1 MTVLLIGLLSCQNQ
15 KPAENGSFTTASYNL
30 RYANAEDSA
39 AGNGWGKRYPVM
51 AKLIQYH
58 SFDIFGTQEGYIRQ
72 LEDMK
77 AALPGYEYIGVG
89 RNDGKEAGEHSAIFY
104 RTDKFDLIKKGDFW
118 LSETPDTASIGWDA
132 VLPRICSWGHFKC
145 KDTGFEFLFFNLHMD
160 RKKSAGGKCLPR
172 TGEDERTRSQSAG
185 YPHRRFQC
193 RPDTQFL

>member
-132 VLPRICSWGHFKC
+132 VLVAGDTSNAKIPDSSSFSSICIWITS
-145 KDTGFEFLFFNLHMD
+145 E
-160 RKKSAGGKCLPR
+160 KKRGWKVPS
-172 TGEDERTRSQSAG
+172 S
-185 YPHRRFQC
+185 YRR
-193 RPDTQFL
+193 R

>member
-132 VLPRICSWGHFKC
+132 VLPRIP
-145 KDTGFEFLFFNLHMD
+145 FLQSAYGSH

>member
-15 KPAENGSFTTASYNL
+15 KTAENGSFTTASYNL

-77 AALPGYEYIGVG
+77 AALPGYEYIL
-89 RNDGKEAGEHSAIFY
+89 S
-104 RTDKFDLIKKGDFW
+104 LIH
-118 LSETPDTASIGWDA
+118 I
-132 VLPRICSWGHFKC
+132 
-145 KDTGFEFLFFNLHMD
+145 
-160 RKKSAGGKCLPR
+160 
-172 TGEDERTRSQSAG
+172 
-185 YPHRRFQC
+185 
-193 RPDTQFL
+193 

>member
-132 VLPRICSWGHFKC
+132 DTSNAKIPDSNSFSSICIWITS
-145 KDTGFEFLFFNLHMD
+145 E
-160 RKKSAGGKCLPR
+160 KKRGWKVPS
-172 TGEDERTRSQSAG
+172 S
-185 YPHRRFQC
+185 YRR
-193 RPDTQFL
+193 R

>member
-1 MTVLLIGLLSCQNQ
+1 
-15 KPAENGSFTTASYNL
+15 
-30 RYANAEDSA
+30 
-39 AGNGWGKRYPVM
+39 M

-118 LSETPDTASIGWDA
+118 LSENT
-132 VLPRICSWGHFKC
+132 RY
-145 KDTGFEFLFFNLHMD
+145 
-160 RKKSAGGKCLPR
+160 GKYRMGRGIAPYL
-172 TGEDERTRSQSAG
+172 
-185 YPHRRFQC
+185 
-193 RPDTQFL
+193 